1 MELYY
6 IFGFITLTLSVL
18 IGLRLR
24 KAGKEIE
31 NNNLTDAGNYWLIIN
46 GLSILLT
53 IIMLSKA
60 GLLSFPSVG
69 GSGVCDCADMS
80 VAMMNEM
87 TALDGDMEKM
97 TEITEKYADDMKK
110 CEAMGDGKSDEEM
123 KAMEEE
129 MKGCASF
136 KEMEKMMGGH

>member
-1 MELYY
+1 MKNL
-6 IFGFITLTLSVL
+6 FVSAGVVSAMFLSSC
-18 IGLRLR
+18 G
-24 KAGKEIE
+24 
-31 NNNLTDAGNYWLIIN
+31 
-46 GLSILLT
+46 
-53 IIMLSKA
+53 
-60 GLLSFPSVG
+60 G
-69 GSGVCDCADMS
+69 GSSAICDCADMS